1 MLGMI
6 AQFNE
11 FVIKEIII
19 CKGGGRYCINFIIK
33 INLKCTVLLQIHNNH
48 STLLYAEYQ
57 TNDLLANYQV
67 SDCGTDIYVYK
78 QFHYTYIAHL
88 EITWTLKLGIRRL
101 GYSSL

>member
-1 MLGMI
+1 MGDSI
-6 AQFNE
+6 A
-11 FVIKEIII
+11 
-19 CKGGGRYCINFIIK
+19 RYCINFIIK
-33 INLKCTVLLQIHNNH
+33 INLKMHSIPSNIYNNH

-78 QFHYTYIAHL
+78 QFHYIYSIAHL